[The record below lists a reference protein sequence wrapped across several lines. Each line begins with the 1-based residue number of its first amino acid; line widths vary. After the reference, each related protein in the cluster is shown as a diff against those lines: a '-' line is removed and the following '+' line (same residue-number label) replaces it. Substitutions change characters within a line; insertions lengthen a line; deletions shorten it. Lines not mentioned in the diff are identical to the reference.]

1 MSDRYRARVALT
13 SLALIL
19 ALAGGTPTPRLQ
31 GSCPPDLRQWYAPR
45 VLRRM
50 RTTLQLRILEAR
62 RRRLALARD
71 AILRQATIDQL
82 LAQPEDAAI
91 LNLKHLRSAGT
102 SNCL

>member
-1 MSDRYRARVALT
+1 MPDRYPARVALT

-19 ALAGGTPTPRLQ
+19 ALVGATPTPRPQ

-62 RRRLALARD
+62 RQRLALARA
-71 AILRQATIDQL
+71 AILHRATIDQL
-82 LAQPEDAAI
+82 LDQPEDAAI
-91 LNLKHLRSAGT
+91 LDLKHLRSAGT